1 MKIESSILGLLFICN
16 LSSISQTS
24 LNKVV
29 VDSKTKLPIEFVNIY
44 SENKEVNLLSSIH
57 GKFTI
62 NYDLNIKT
70 YIFNKTGY
78 IVNSI
83 SLNDLRKLD
92 TVFLIE
98 KPIELSEI
106 DITVKKTEEVV
117 KDKRFYVDD
126 YLVLP
131 NLDFLIIT
139 YKINVKGF
147 EVCYYKKN
155 HGITC
160 SKKIKTEYNQHLFKD

>member
-1 MKIESSILGLLFICN
+1 MKIESIILGLLFICN

-70 YIFNKTGY
+70 YMKQHSASYT
-78 IVNSI
+78 
-83 SLNDLRKLD
+83 
-92 TVFLIE
+92 
-98 KPIELSEI
+98 
-106 DITVKKTEEVV
+106 
-117 KDKRFYVDD
+117 
-126 YLVLP
+126 
-131 NLDFLIIT
+131 
-139 YKINVKGF
+139 
-147 EVCYYKKN
+147 KN
-155 HGITC
+155 T
-160 SKKIKTEYNQHLFKD
+160 